1 MIQTSDDRKLLDCF
15 VQIPLSNQK
24 IEQLENYLKG
34 KLSIEELEQEV
45 YTNLASV
52 PDKAKKM
59 FAQTMKEYTSAKK
72 MAECKKFFDLI
83 FAVGGANSYKLL
95 PWQALG
101 QLNRT
106 GANRIVPDKLC
117 CVYAQHLKEENYSLA
132 NGFCDLMD
140 CADKDPQNL
149 IRAANYCKDAS
160 DSAKLIL
167 YANYFLMKYPDTGQ
181 ENNTITV
188 LRKDTVLS
196 EDTILLKEYEDI
208 VLFHLGKWHE
218 TPLDEAKTAQLIEY
232 MKANSHPKSIL
243 RGELKKIVGNNRL
256 NKQFLYFIIGCTYVN
271 FALSKILRA
280 VVCLCGL
287 QHDVETLKA
296 IDYIDIRGDIKR
308 RGGDFDELFGI
319 EPGRLISWAAERKEY
334 NILKQQFQKNREQ
347 YLEIYQRIDL
357 HRSDS
362 MLSVIKEADSALYKT
377 LLEMESEKK
386 KEQVISMLTAQI
398 KGGVKDFAVQYL
410 NGETT
415 AGKICS
421 IHNFCFSISYDKIQ
435 AIENFYESYHDEAF
449 FRRCEA
455 YLVLALGGVNPL
467 FINQIEC
474 GGIDTVKKIFYDL
487 QQEQLPFAVLWNAAI
502 VLMDS
507 YFYDEERREQ
517 FLDVA
522 KDIFAGYVKEN
533 KEELKR
539 KLSNAEVSERTL
551 ALMSYGMDAQ
561 ANKDE
566 ILNFTKDTSKVV
578 KEKLI
583 NLLGAH
589 EGWSAEVVALLDAP
603 KITEREIAVR
613 AIGIWNKPAYQE
625 YLKKALEKEKNEKLK
640 AQIMA
645 VLNKNDATVDSGL
658 LTKEEL
664 VKRAMDSGKYMVTW
678 AYKTPF
684 PIVHKKDGAS
694 AEEEYLQAILA
705 FYALKS
711 PCGIS
716 KEAERLAKELD
727 SLEFAA
733 YANELFDKW
742 ISSGA
747 EAKKRWVLYVYA
759 IHGGAEAVRKLH
771 GMIQEWAENARGAI
785 AAEAVQALALNPQ
798 PQALLTVDSI
808 ARKFRFKQIKGAAS
822 KALDFAAK
830 ELGLTR
836 AQLEDKIVPD
846 LGFDE
851 TIKRVF
857 DYGMRKFTVTITPS
871 LQLEVTD
878 GNNKKLRTIP
888 KPGKRDDEEKAAE
901 AYAAYKE
908 LKRQIKTVIPSQKT
922 RLERALFTARQW
934 TKEEW
939 QALFVKNPIM
949 HPFAIGLIWGVYS
962 LQQDQEWKLS
972 QSFRYMED
980 GSFNTV
986 YEEEYA
992 IAENA
997 KIGLVHPLELS
1008 QEEKTAWIQQL
1019 EDYEITQPFA
1029 QLERKVSVMAEAEK
1043 EEKSLGR
1050 FGGYVMN
1057 ALSLAGKMQ
1066 KFGWSRGEVGD
1077 GGFFETYYMED
1088 TGLGLGAEL
1097 HFSGCFVEMEDR
1109 NVTIYDVRFYKIDA
1123 VTDTKEA
1130 ISGESGD
1137 ANAIFLKEI
1146 PERYFSEIVL
1156 QLEEIVHNSVE
1167 RDEDWQRKQKQEEY

>member
-1 MIQTSDDRKLLDCF
+1 MIRTSDNRKLLDCF
-15 VQIPLSNQK
+15 VQIPLGNKK
-24 IEQLENYLKG
+24 IEQLENYLEG
-34 KLSIEELEQEV
+34 KISIEELEV
-45 YTNLASV
+45 YTNLVSV

-59 FAQTMKEYTSAKK
+59 FEQTMKEYISAKK
-72 MAECKKFFDLI
+72 MTECKKFFDLI

-95 PWQALG
+95 PWQALK

-106 GANRIVPDKLC
+106 GVNRIEPDKLC
-117 CVYAQHLKEENYSLA
+117 CVYAQHLKEENYWLA
-132 NGFCDLMD
+132 NGFRDLMD

-149 IRAANYCKDAS
+149 IRAASYCQDAF

-167 YANYFLMKYPDTGQ
+167 YANYFLMKYPNIEQKNDTSV
-181 ENNTITV
+181 ITV
-188 LRKDTVLS
+188 LQ
-196 EDTILLKEYEDI
+196 EDLEHLKEYEDI

-218 TPLDEAKTAQLIEY
+218 IPLNEDQTEQLTECIRTGIICQE
-232 MKANSHPKSIL
+232 ANSDQKSVL
-243 RGELKKIVGNNRL
+243 RSELKKIVGNNRI
-256 NKQFLYFIIGCTYVN
+256 NKQFLYSIIGCTYVN
-271 FALSKILRA
+271 FALSKILRT

-319 EPGRLISWAAERKEY
+319 EPDRLISWAAERKEY
-334 NILKQQFQKNREQ
+334 NILRQQFQKDKEQ
-347 YLEIYQRIDL
+347 YLEIYKRVDL
-357 HRSDS
+357 PRSDV
-362 MLSVIKEADSALYKT
+362 MLSVIRETDDVFYKT
-377 LLEMESEKK
+377 LVEMERKKK
-386 KEQVISMLTAQI
+386 KEQVISLLIAQI
-398 KGGVKDFAVQYL
+398 KSGVKDFVTQYL

-415 AGKICS
+415 IDKICS
-421 IHNFCFSISYDKIQ
+421 IRSFCFSVSYDAMQ
-435 AIENFYESYHDEAF
+435 AIENFYELYHDEAF

-455 YLVLALGGVNPL
+455 YLVLALGSVNSL
-467 FINQIEC
+467 FIGQIER
-474 GGIDTVKKIFYDL
+474 GGIKAVKKIFYDL
-487 QQEQLPFAVLWNAAI
+487 QQEQLPFAVQWNAAT

-507 YFYDEERREQ
+507 YFYDKERREQ

-522 KDIFAGYVKEN
+522 KDIFARYVKEN
-533 KEELKR
+533 KEELK
-539 KLSNAEVSERTL
+539 KMLSNAEVSARTL
-551 ALMSYGMDAQ
+551 ALMSYGVDAQ
-561 ANKDE
+561 ANKEE
-566 ILNFTKDTSKVV
+566 ILNFTKDSSKAV

-583 NLLGAH
+583 KLLGAH
-589 EGWSAEVVALLDAP
+589 EDWSAEVVVLLDSS
-603 KITEREIAVR
+603 KMTQREIAVR
-613 AIGIWNKPAYQE
+613 VIGIWNKPAYQE

-645 VLNKNDATVDSGL
+645 VLNKHDTTVDSSL

-684 PIVHKKDGAS
+684 SVVHKKDGTL

-716 KEAERLAKELD
+716 KEAERLVKELD
-727 SLEFAA
+727 ILEFAV

-742 ISSGA
+742 ILLGA

-759 IHGGAEAVRKLH
+759 IHGGTEAIRKIYEN
-771 GMIQEWAENARGAI
+771 IQEWAKNARGAI

-798 PQALLTVDSI
+798 PQALLIVDSI
-808 ARKFRFKQIKGAAS
+808 ARRFKFKQVKGAAS

-830 ELGLTR
+830 EFGLTR

-851 TIKRVF
+851 TVARVF

-871 LQLEVTD
+871 LQFEVTD
-878 GNNKKLRTIP
+878 ENNKKLSAIP
-888 KPGKRDDEEKAAE
+888 KPGKWDDEENAAKA
-901 AYAAYKE
+901 YVAYKE
-908 LKRQIKTVIPSQKT
+908 LKSQMKTVVSSQKT

-949 HPFAIGLIWGVYS
+949 HSFAIGLIWGIYD
-962 LQQDQEWKLS
+962 LQRDQKWRLN

-980 GSFNTV
+980 GSFNTI
-986 YEEEYA
+986 YEEEYT

-1008 QEEKTAWIQQL
+1008 QEEKAAWIEQL
-1019 EDYEITQPFA
+1019 QDYEITQPFA
-1029 QLERKVSVMAEAEK
+1029 QLERKIYVMTEAEK
-1043 EEKSLGR
+1043 EEKSLER

-1057 ALSLAGKMQ
+1057 ALSLSGKMQ

-1077 GGFFETYYMED
+1077 GGFFATYYMED
-1088 TGLGLGAEL
+1088 TELELGAEL
-1097 HFSGCFVEMEDR
+1097 HFSGCFVEMEDE

-1123 VTDTKEA
+1123 VTVD
-1130 ISGESGD
+1130 ESND
-1137 ANAIFLKEI
+1137 ENAIFLKEI

-1156 QLEEIVHNSVE
+1156 QLEEIVHNSGE
-1167 RDEDWQRKQKQEEY
+1167 RDEDWKRKQNWEEY